1 VFGVDVDDEVV
12 VGRDEA
18 AVLQFEED
26 VGGGVVDGGDGPDDQ
41 IVGHSVGG
49 GFSVAIVDDGEAHEG
64 CQGEVVVGL
73 FGECAWE
80 IDVATGEFLCALLS
94 VDVAELNEANGVVAE
109 AVFLHEERHEDAVDV
124 EHEIVGIDA
133 VEDVVVELERH
144 LAFDSVGLAQ
154 TANLVNFLWFN
165 HIIF

>member
-1 VFGVDVDDEVV
+1 M
-12 VGRDEA
+12 EA
-18 AVLQFEED
+18 MVPTKRQ
-26 VGGGVVDGGDGPDDQ
+26 
-41 IVGHSVGG
+41 
-49 GFSVAIVDDGEAHEG
+49 
-64 CQGEVVVGL
+64 VVVGL

-80 IDVATGEFLCALLS
+80 IDVATGEFLCALLGI
-94 VDVAELNEANGVVAE
+94 DVAELNEADGIVAE
-109 AVFLHEERHEDAVDV
+109 TVFLHEKRYEDAIDV

-133 VEDVVVELERH
+133 VEDVIVELERH

>member
-1 VFGVDVDDEVV
+1 MFGVDIDDEVV

-26 VGGGVVDGGDGPDDQ
+26 VGGGVVNGGNYPDGET
-41 IVGHSVGG
+41 VRRRH
-49 GFSVAIVDDGEAHEG
+49 DGEANEG
-64 CQGEVVVGL
+64 CQRQVVVGL
-73 FGECAWE
+73 FSECAWE

-109 AVFLHEERHEDAVDV
+109 TIFLHEKRYEDAVDV

-154 TANLVNFLWFN
+154 TANLVNFLWFD
-165 HIIF
+165 HIFF

>member
-1 VFGVDVDDEVV
+1 MFGVDIDDEVV

-26 VGGGVVDGGDGPDDQ
+26 VGGGVVDGGDGPDDR

-49 GFSVAIVDDGEAHEG
+49 GFSVAIVDDGEAYEG
-64 CQGEVVVGL
+64 RQGEVVVGL

-80 IDVATGEFLCALLS
+80 KDVATGEFLCALLG
-94 VDVAELNEANGVVAE
+94 VDVAEFNETDCVVAE
-109 AVFLHEERHEDAVDV
+109 TVFLHEEGYEDAVDV
-124 EHEIVGIDA
+124 EHEIVGINA
-133 VEDVVVELERH
+133 VEDVVVKLERH
-144 LAFDSVGLAQ
+144 LAFDSVGFAQ